1 MEFIRGQ
8 HNLRPRHHGCVATIG
23 NFDGVHLGHQ
33 AILNQLT
40 EPAGR
45 LRLPRLVITF
55 EPQPQEFFAGPAA
68 PPARLMRLRE
78 KLLALEGL
86 GIERVLCLAF
96 DQRLAAMPAET
107 FIEDLLVA
115 RLGIRYL
122 VIGDDFRFGHR
133 RAGDFPMLVAAGQQ
147 CGFDVVDNHS
157 YMIEGERVSST
168 RVRQALSW
176 GDLELA
182 AQLLGR
188 PYDMCGRVAH
198 GDRRGRTLGFPTAN
212 IYLHR
217 RATPVYG
224 VYAVVMS
231 GPGLQLWPGVANVGR
246 RPTVQG
252 VREQLEV
259 HLLDFQGDLYG
270 KHVKVDFLHYLRPE
284 QRFPSLDALRQQ
296 IQQDEQD
303 ARNWF
308 AARGILQAP
317 PSPPIPLPSRDKGA
331 SPSPPTPLPLREKGA
346 NPSSSVSLPQEQRSA

>member
-55 EPQPQEFFAGPAA
+55 EPQPQEFFAGPTA

-96 DQRLAAMPAET
+96 DRQLAAMPAET

-115 RLGIRYL
+115 RLGIRHL

-133 RAGDFPMLVAAGQQ
+133 RAGDFAMLVAAGQQ
-147 CGFDVVDNHS
+147 NGFDVVDNHS
-157 YMIEGERVSST
+157 YMVEGERVSST
-168 RVRQALSW
+168 WVRQALGW

-198 GDRRGRTLGFPTAN
+198 GDQRGRTLGFPTAN

-231 GPGLQLWPGVANVGR
+231 GPGLKLWPGVANVGR

-284 QRFPSLDALRQQ
+284 QRFASLDALRQQ
-296 IQQDEQD
+296 IQRDEQD

-317 PSPPIPLPSRDKGA
+317 PSS
-331 SPSPPTPLPLREKGA
+331 PTPLPPGEKGVQ
-346 NPSSSVSLPQEQRSA
+346 SSPAAALPQGQRSA